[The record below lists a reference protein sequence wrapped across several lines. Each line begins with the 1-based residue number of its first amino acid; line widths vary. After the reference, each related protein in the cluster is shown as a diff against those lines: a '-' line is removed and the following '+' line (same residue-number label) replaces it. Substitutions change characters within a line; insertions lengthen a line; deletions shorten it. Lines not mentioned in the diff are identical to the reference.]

1 MCPLTGRALP
11 SARPKCQHAVFC
23 SAWQEP
29 CSGCPLMTLKHL
41 LLSGKWICLS
51 GVLSSLFFYWI
62 NWSNRRLSYPPCHA
76 FYLSLIALSFPASL
90 CLSTSRQ
97 YLHSVSLLCF
107 FPSVC
112 QPFTQTISNLFVF
125 PVFFFFYSVWPLFPL
140 LPNDYSFY
148 GLILTVL
155 FTHQYSK
162 EVLISLPVP
171 SASPILLFSLRTRL
185 AFMEVC

>member
-11 SARPKCQHAVFC
+11 SARLKCQHAVFC
-23 SAWQEP
+23 SAWQEA

-51 GVLSSLFFYWI
+51 GALSSFFFFFFSNWI

-97 YLHSVSLLCF
+97 YLCSVSLRPFLPLPLSTFYTNDPIALSSLYLFFFCCF
-107 FPSVC
+107 F
-112 QPFTQTISNLFVF
+112 
-125 PVFFFFYSVWPLFPL
+125 
-140 LPNDYSFY
+140 
-148 GLILTVL
+148 
-155 FTHQYSK
+155 
-162 EVLISLPVP
+162 
-171 SASPILLFSLRTRL
+171 
-185 AFMEVC
+185 